1 MHKLYSSSFH
11 HEWSWHSFI
20 VLHFSI
26 FADSSFFFLSI
37 SLRICVQTTFRKLLQ
52 ISVSLQ
58 KIQSHSFFFY
68 FFLFSL
74 PQTLLSYWYCS
85 FLFFPHV
92 QRFCGQLSSII
103 CLSQQPK
110 AAPISDLWLVLNISD
125 SSYEVKALEIIALCW
140 WSPGPEVY
148 TAKAKGKR
156 AEGTSKPLKSRS
168 YNEDGHGS
176 TGSIFE
182 VAASC
187 CLALEAATYCSS
199 CTQWCECQV
208 ARARFI
214 RTGIISLGKKRTQAV
229 FQAHAPYFESEG
241 NEAEAENFIFL
252 DHQDY
257 NTTTVAVLSVN

>member
-1 MHKLYSSSFH
+1 MFKLHSESFCRFQSLYRRYNH
-11 HEWSWHSFI
+11 I
-20 VLHFSI
+20 L
-26 FADSSFFFLSI
+26 FFFIFS
-37 SLRICVQTTFRKLLQ
+37 SLAYHKHFYPTDIA
-52 ISVSLQ
+52 VS
-58 KIQSHSFFFY
+58 F
-68 FFLFSL
+68 
-74 PQTLLSYWYCS
+74 
-85 FLFFPHV
+85 FFPHV